1 MAGHTPASGFG
12 CLCGA
17 EYESFLGEARA
28 DVGLETAY
36 DWPVNSLWTRKRT
49 MGQLQ
54 MNLDNVTADPRMDV
68 TQARPN
74 TDRHRL
80 MAPRHG

>member
-1 MAGHTPASGFG
+1 
-12 CLCGA
+12 
-17 EYESFLGEARA
+17 
-28 DVGLETAY
+28 
-36 DWPVNSLWTRKRT
+36 

-54 MNLDNVTADPRMDV
+54 MNLDIVTADPRMDV

-80 MAPRHG
+80 MAPRHRLRSAVINFNLNNSLNG